1 MDEELE
7 NSITDEWKLYEKGK
21 NFNISVNLYQD
32 TEDNYDFYHGKQWK
46 GAELGGIQ
54 PITLNI
60 VRPTIKYKV
69 GVLNTHAYEMVFN
82 PNVYENEEE
91 AQLLE
96 DVCKTLNKYSNKM
109 WELEQV
115 GQKVREVLKDACIN
129 SEGIVHFY
137 EREEKIKLEIIDK
150 TNIYYGNENDSSI
163 QDQPYIIISY
173 RKTVESVKEEARRN
187 GMPEEEISKITSD
200 SEFEE
205 QSGKDKRVEEISPM
219 CLVLL
224 KYYKKDGTVWMKKST
239 RSAIVSEE
247 ADTKLKLYP
256 VAHMVWEEV
265 KGYARGNGE
274 VKYIRPNQIEIN
286 KNATRRVIAVQLC
299 AYPKLVANM
308 KYVTNPESL
317 NKVGS
322 VIKVN
327 EMGAEDVNKIVSYLR
342 PTTMSS
348 DAFNLQQEL
357 MKDTQELAGAG
368 DNVNG
373 NIDPTQA
380 SGKAILAVQQ
390 AGQQPL
396 TEQIE
401 KFKTFL
407 EDLARVWFEMLQT
420 YSINGIVATKEKK
433 DEETG
438 EIIEVPYQMSYEELQ
453 ELKLNIKIEITRKSS
468 YDTYA
473 LEQTLENLLMNQI
486 ITFEEY
492 VEALPEG
499 SAMPKHILERLM
511 KRRKE
516 NQEKLTQMQIQA
528 DKLNS
533 AMNQVMQTQSEN
545 SNQVE
550 QIAQEGEIIA
560 GGGQNEMPPM

>member
-1 MDEELE
+1 
-7 NSITDEWKLYEKGK
+7 
-21 NFNISVNLYQD
+21 
-32 TEDNYDFYHGKQWK
+32 
-46 GAELGGIQ
+46 
-54 PITLNI
+54 
-60 VRPTIKYKV
+60 
-69 GVLNTHAYEMVFN
+69 
-82 PNVYENEEE
+82 
-91 AQLLE
+91 
-96 DVCKTLNKYSNKM
+96 
-109 WELEQV
+109 
-115 GQKVREVLKDACIN
+115 
-129 SEGIVHFY
+129 
-137 EREEKIKLEIIDK
+137 
-150 TNIYYGNENDSSI
+150 
-163 QDQPYIIISY
+163 
-173 RKTVESVKEEARRN
+173 
-187 GMPEEEISKITSD
+187 
-200 SEFEE
+200 
-205 QSGKDKRVEEISPM
+205 
-219 CLVLL
+219 
-224 KYYKKDGTVWMKKST
+224 
-239 RSAIVSEE
+239 
-247 ADTKLKLYP
+247 
-256 VAHMVWEEV
+256 
-265 KGYARGNGE
+265 
-274 VKYIRPNQIEIN
+274 
-286 KNATRRVIAVQLC
+286 
-299 AYPKLVANM
+299 
-308 KYVTNPESL
+308 
-317 NKVGS
+317 
-322 VIKVN
+322 
-327 EMGAEDVNKIVSYLR
+327 MGAEDVNKIVSYLR

-396 TEQIE
+396 NEQIE

-420 YSINGIVATKEKK
+420 YSINGIVATREQK

-511 KRRKE
+511 KKRKE

-528 DKLNS
+528 DQMNS
-533 AMNQVMQTQSEN
+533 AMSQAMQMQSDN
-545 SNQVE
+545 SNLVE
-550 QIAQEGEIIA
+550 QIAQQGEMIS
-560 GGGQNEMPPM
+560 GGGQNGMPPM